1 MDAPQKPSSLPGI
14 RTFAKD
20 LEKKKLATSGET
32 PAVAEKPTVTKAPL
46 ETTEASDAGHAYRA
60 PILAKRK
67 TGPTA
72 DPEPKKDLKKNEE
85 RPKDIPEPKLK
96 PLSAPKA
103 ASEPTI
109 IVDNEDAATAT
120 IIRDTKRNRFRLFP
134 AIGTSLRSWF
144 LGLKEKYFTKKVPKY
159 TVPESSLRKGVIQKA
174 TSKTGKITTFDHSS
188 LQERIRDRQDRV
200 APKTPSTSWSP
211 NTEPGFLLLESPEG
225 VSNVQVEPR
234 KSFRTAAVPPPQPV
248 PQPKPEPTPTPV
260 PQVETPMIPPT
271 VDEPVPT
278 PTAIPT
284 PAPLKP
290 EPEVPAPVVTP
301 QKSVSFVPNTRL
313 RDWLFALNT
322 NLMSLGLA
330 GLVLAV
336 TLVSA
341 IGYFWFRDHFAEQSI
356 VSRPDFPTLLSAPLE
371 LAYMPTLDYETAR
384 THINELLAAN
394 ESKTI
399 QIGVVATKD
408 ETTLVPVPA
417 LLEALGFEVS
427 AVFGRS
433 ISTLYFGELTDGTP
447 FIVFKAT
454 DATVAR
460 GGMLAWE
467 DSLYYDTLPTL
478 SHGDSAQNLPK
489 EATYADIIIANTD
502 ARQLATPDGKE
513 YLVYSLTK
521 DNVVIITTS
530 QTALTTLF
538 SSLK

>member
-20 LEKKKLATSGET
+20 LEKKKLATSGEV
-32 PAVAEKPTVTKAPL
+32 PALAEKPAAAKAVL
-46 ETTEASDAGHAYRA
+46 EATEASDAGHAYRA

-225 VSNVQVEPR
+225 ISNVQVEPR
-234 KSFRTAAVPPPQPV
+234 KSFRTIAVPPPQPESV
-248 PQPKPEPTPTPV
+248 PVPV
-260 PQVETPMIPPT
+260 PQVQAPVVLPT
-271 VDEPVPT
+271 VSEPVPT
-278 PTAIPT
+278 PAATPT
-284 PAPLKP
+284 PAPLQP

-301 QKSVSFVPNTRL
+301 QKSVSLVPTTRL

-341 IGYFWFRDHFAEQSI
+341 IGYFWFRDHFAEQAI
-356 VSRPDFPTLLSAPLE
+356 VSRPDFPNLLSAPLE
-371 LAYMPTLDYETAR
+371 LAYMPTLDYETVHTR
-384 THINELLAAN
+384 INELLAAN
-394 ESKTI
+394 ESQTI

-417 LLEALGFEVS
+417 LLETLGFEVS

-433 ISTLYFGELTDGTP
+433 ISTLYFGELADGTP

-467 DSLYYDTLPTL
+467 NTLYQDTLSIL
-478 SHGDSAQNLPK
+478 AHGASAQNLPK
-489 EATYADIIIANTD
+489 EVAYTDIIIANTD